1 MRKARQQRKLEIP
14 INGSLRHGARS
25 GWIAA
30 SLSWALVGLLIGA
43 AAATSAQPG
52 DDSAVAIDAV
62 FGVEAIEPARDATGS
77 AIVPETADLVQ
88 GQEVSKESVERLRS
102 VEAERD
108 RILETAVAEPA
119 LDTIPA
125 LPGAV
130 PARFDAADVDP
141 DRLQRESRPAAFR

>member
-1 MRKARQQRKLEIP
+1 MP
-14 INGSLRHGARS
+14 RS
-25 GWIAA
+25 QKWPCPPPPPLFTYG
-30 SLSWALVGLLIGA
+30 LNLKRLLICA

-77 AIVPETADLVQ
+77 AVVPVTEDLVQ
-88 GQEVSKESVERLRS
+88 RQEVSKESVERLRS

-125 LPGAV
+125 LPGDV
-130 PARFDAADVDP
+130 PARFDAADADP
-141 DRLQRESRPAAFR
+141 DRLRRESLPAAFR